1 MNKQLKFISRTVFG
15 MFLVLFFAVTMI
27 QFVSADE
34 LRSSE
39 YNIRTLKNSY
49 EVERGSIL
57 VDGDPVA
64 YSTPTG
70 DSYRFTRQYSDGP
83 LFAPVTG
90 YFSHTQGMTGI
101 EAAMNQDLSGSSD
114 AQFFSRIMNTITG
127 VDPQGSS
134 VEVTISRKVQE
145 AAYNGLVEGGFEG
158 AVVAIEPDT
167 GRILALAS
175 TPTFDPNKLSM
186 NDDAEIITN
195 YRALEADPAQ
205 PLANRAIAGSLYHPG
220 SVYKLVTVSA
230 AIEAGEAKPST
241 EFKNP
246 AELKLPQ
253 SSAVMRNASRSTCGP
268 GAEVSLDRA
277 LALSCNIP
285 FAELAMRM
293 DEGAIPD
300 MAAAYGFGQELE
312 IPIPV
317 TPSQSPDPEDPAQ
330 AAIASIG
337 QLDVMV
343 TPLQIAMVSAGIA
356 NEGEVMKPQLVDRVI
371 TPDLRVEREYA
382 PEVFSK
388 PISKSTAKTVG
399 EMMERGVS
407 SSDGA
412 AAASAIPG
420 VKVAGKTGTAENG
433 EDEAGNPLPY
443 NLWYTGFAPVDDPKV
458 AVAVLIADGGGEAH
472 GFEGSSFELPTA
484 IGKQVMEAV
493 LSE

>member
-1 MNKQLKFISRTVFG
+1 MNKPLRFLTRTVFG
-15 MFLVLFFAVTMI
+15 MFVVLFFAVTMI

-34 LRSSE
+34 LRNNE
-39 YNIRTLKNSY
+39 YNTRTLKNSY
-49 EVERGSIL
+49 KVERGSIL

-70 DSYRFTRQYSDGP
+70 DSFQFLRQYSDGP

-90 YFSHTQGMTGI
+90 YFSHTQGITGV

-134 VEVTISRKVQE
+134 VELSISRKVQE
-145 AAYNGLVEGGFEG
+145 AAYNGLTEGGFEG
-158 AVVAIEPDT
+158 AVVAIEPGT

-175 TPTFDPNKLSM
+175 TPTFDPNELST
-186 NDDAEIITN
+186 NNDAEIITN
-195 YRALEADPAQ
+195 YRALEDDPDR

-230 AIEAGEAKPST
+230 ALEAEEAKST
-241 EFKNP
+241 SKFDNP

-268 GAEVSLDRA
+268 GDEVSLDRA

-285 FAELAMRM
+285 FAELAMKM
-293 DEGAIPD
+293 DESTIPD

-312 IPIPV
+312 IPVPV
-317 TPSQSPDPEDPAQ
+317 TPSESPVPEDEAQ

-337 QLDVMV
+337 QLDVIA

-356 NEGEVMKPQLVDRVI
+356 NDGEVMKPQLVDRVI

-388 PISKSTAKTVG
+388 PISKGTAQTIG

-412 AAASAIPG
+412 AAGSAIPG
-420 VKVAGKTGTAENG
+420 VQVAGKTGTAENG

-443 NLWYTGFAPVDDPKV
+443 NLWYTGFAPADDPEV
-458 AVAVLIADGGGEAH
+458 AVAVLIADGGGEAY